1 MHDGKIRIMF
11 VCYGNICRS
20 PMAEYIFKKLAE
32 DYGFSERC
40 EIASAATSG
49 EEIVGGVGN
58 PVYPPARRELIRR
71 GIGCGDRRAVRL
83 KKEDYKN
90 FDLFVGMDDGNILS
104 MRAVFGGD
112 PDNKIKKLMDFASG
126 GDVAD
131 PWYTGRFDTAF
142 SDIFKGVSALAE
154 TLFGVKIASV

>member
-49 EEIVGGVGN
+49 EEIVG
-58 PVYPPARRELIRR
+58 
-71 GIGCGDRRAVRL
+71 IGCGDRRAVRL

-112 PDNKIKKLMDFASG
+112 PDNKIKKLMDFAGG